1 MFALT
6 TYVRTMNSDSTIGR
20 DLQQKEQKQE
30 NAYLIFLKNNKKCF
44 CGIGILLGIISTVL
58 IVFVILKHVD
68 PELFEEW
75 DGMYRY

>member
-6 TYVRTMNSDSTIGR
+6 TTLRTMNSDSTIGI
-20 DLQQKEQKQE
+20 DLRQKKE
-30 NAYLIFLKNNKKCF
+30 NAYLRFLKNNKKCI
-44 CGIGILLGIISTVL
+44 CGIAILLGIISTVL
-58 IVFVILKHVD
+58 IVFAILKHVD